1 MTDFLHGVPPEIF
14 GSFVF
19 PQDVTRICAIQR
31 DSLRN
36 GCAKIDISLD
46 AEMDWDDVRMF
57 LAVARTGQLLSASR
71 RLGINHATL
80 GRRMTALENALQ
92 TRLLI
97 RRTNGCS
104 LTAEGEILLAAAER
118 METEMLSAQAKAG
131 ATDTVIAGTVRI
143 GAPDG
148 FGVSFLA
155 SRIGRLTRR
164 HPDLKVQLVPVPR
177 SFSLSQREADIAIT
191 IERPDQGR
199 LISSKLTDYTLG
211 LYASKAYLE
220 ADGEPKTA
228 EDLRRH
234 PRVGYVEDLIFS
246 PSLNFTGEVMRDWD
260 AGFEISS
267 AIGQTEAVRAG
278 AGIGILHD
286 YVARQYP
293 ELRRIMPEFTIR
305 RSYWTTY
312 HETSRDLLRLRTVV
326 DFIRELTTEEGHIF
340 VAG

>member
-1 MTDFLHGVPPEIF
+1 M
-14 GSFVF
+14 
-19 PQDVTRICAIQR
+19 
-31 DSLRN
+31 N
-36 GCAKIDISLD
+36 
-46 AEMDWDDVRMF
+46 WDDVRMF
-57 LAVARTGQLLSASR
+57 LAVARSGQILAASR

-80 GRRMTALENALQ
+80 GRRVTALEEDLR

-97 RRTNGCS
+97 RRTNGCE
-104 LTAEGEILLAAAER
+104 LTAEGEIFFRAAER
-118 METEMLSAQAKAG
+118 METEMLAAQASTGRIDA
-131 ATDTVIAGTVRI
+131 AIAGTVRI

-155 SRIGRLTRR
+155 SRLGRLTRR
-164 HPDLKVQLVPVPR
+164 HPELKLQLVPVPR

-191 IERPDQGR
+191 IERPEQGR

-211 LYASKAYLE
+211 LYASRAYLDQ
-220 ADGEPKTA
+220 AGTPDTIDGLKS
-228 EDLRRH
+228 H

-260 AGFEISS
+260 ASFEISS
-267 AIGQTEAVRAG
+267 AIGQTEAVRSG

-293 ELRRIMPEFTIR
+293 ELVAVLPQIVIR

-312 HETSRDLLRLRTVV
+312 HETTRDLMRLRAVV
-326 DFIRELTTEEGHIF
+326 EFLRELVEAEGDIF
-340 VAG
+340 LRIPGSS